1 MSISHTFTITD
12 PEVLGFLTDIQM
24 SPEALIRSI
33 MTFVKSVKPRDS
45 SPDGIAMNQM
55 TEILK
60 SSLMNMTM
68 EFSSKVSEN
77 LKLTKQPEEYG
88 SLVSEIVTK
97 LSSSGPVNSLNAA
110 LMREIG
116 EVQGIIGILKKEH
129 GSSSKTIEKV
139 VELCEKTHSDLQ
151 KHLER
156 YSSKGGSVLKGQ
168 TAERDLFLQLQK
180 HFLDYEITNV
190 SGIGGQMDFMLQHKD
205 GLNIGIECKADDYGN
220 VSNNEVK
227 RFIQNVTDTGRHGI
241 MVSLYNGVSGYKN
254 MDLVITHNN
263 RIAMFLTE
271 NKFNMKD
278 VEECVR
284 IISNLNGFI
293 DKLPV
298 EDQSGIKLSTSKI
311 ESIRRMVAFWDN
323 EIKELKKH
331 LKFATDQV
339 NHLKV
344 SSLLELILSETDGSE
359 DKVFTCP
366 FGCKKRFNVLDSDG
380 TVKGKGVGGLKKH
393 LDSCQLKTDTYYCAI
408 CKSNFEKYDVT
419 KFMNHIKTN
428 HKK

>member
-1 MSISHTFTITD
+1 MTSTHYDLD
-12 PEVLGFLTDIQM
+12 PEVIDFLSDIKM
-24 SPEALIRSI
+24 SPNAVLRHVMS
-33 MTFVKSVKPRDS
+33 FVKSLSTQFSEKEGLPIHQISELIRGSILNADFSSMVSKSLFDNLQKSSDDGRAALVSDIVSKIGSSVSTNQAGIIRDLGGVQS
-45 SPDGIAMNQM
+45 VID
-55 TEILK
+55 ILK
-60 SSLMNMTM
+60 KDHVA
-68 EFSSKVSEN
+68 SSKV
-77 LKLTKQPEEYG
+77 
-88 SLVSEIVTK
+88 
-97 LSSSGPVNSLNAA
+97 
-110 LMREIG
+110 
-116 EVQGIIGILKKEH
+116 
-129 GSSSKTIEKV
+129 IEKIV
-139 VELCEKTHSDLQ
+139 QLCESTQADLQ
-151 KHLER
+151 RHLQR
-156 YSSKGGSVLKGQ
+156 YNSKGGSVLKGQ

-180 HFLDYEITNV
+180 HFIDYEITNV

-241 MVSLYNGVSGYKN
+241 MVSLYNGISGYKN
-254 MDLVITHNN
+254 MDLMITHNN

-271 NKFNMKD
+271 NRFNLQD
-278 VEECVR
+278 IEECVR

-311 ESIRRMVAFWDN
+311 ESIRRMVSFWDN

-344 SSLLELILSETDGSE
+344 SSLLELILADAEGSD
-359 DKVFTCP
+359 DKFSCP
-366 FGCKKRFNVLDSDG
+366 FRCKKMFNIQDSEG
-380 TVKGKGVGGLKKH
+380 LVKGKGLGGLRKH
-393 LDSCQLKTDTYYCAI
+393 LDSCACKSDTFYCSL

-419 KFMNHIKTN
+419 KFMNHIKTS
-428 HKK
+428 HQK